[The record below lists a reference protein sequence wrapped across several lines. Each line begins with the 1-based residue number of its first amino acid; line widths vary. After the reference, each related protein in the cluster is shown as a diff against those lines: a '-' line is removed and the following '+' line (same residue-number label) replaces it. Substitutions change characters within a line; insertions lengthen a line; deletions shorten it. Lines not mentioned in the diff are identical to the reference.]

1 MNAREMVRTTPRWLR
16 VLGIVGAALAGLAL
30 TAGGAMAVVVA
41 VFARTVVTPPRV
53 RKDDVTILGSE
64 SLIVAG
70 EREAVRAI
78 VLSAT
83 ADTVLDGR
91 YGLWFSGESGHAR
104 VGEILSR
111 SETTVTRRLLQRD
124 FGELSGAAGGRWSG
138 WYYLGP
144 WEFDLPF
151 ENVTIPT
158 PLGPAPAWWVPASGD
173 STRWAIQVH
182 GRAVRRQECLRAVPV
197 FHEAG
202 MHSLLVSYRNDGEAP
217 ESKDGRY
224 GLGDTEWQDVAAAMR
239 FAREHGATEIVLMGW
254 SMGGAIAM
262 QAALRAE
269 DRGLLSGIVLESPAV
284 DWSDI
289 LHFQGTG
296 YGLPAVVNG
305 AVIGTI
311 GSRWGRAITGLEQA
325 IDFPRL
331 DMAGRAD
338 TLELPILLMHSDDDG
353 YVPITG
359 SRALAAARPDIVTF
373 EEFTVARHTKLW
385 NYDPER
391 WNGAITRWLSARA

>member
-1 MNAREMVRTTPRWLR
+1 MNARVTVRTTPRWLR
-16 VLGIVGAALAGLAL
+16 ALGFIGVAVAGLAVI
-30 TAGGAMAVVVA
+30 AGGAMAVVVV

-53 RKDDVTILGSE
+53 RKDDVAILGTE
-64 SLIVAG
+64 SIIVAG
-70 EREAVRAI
+70 EHEPVRAI
-78 VLSAT
+78 VLRAT

-91 YGLWFSGESGHAR
+91 YGLWFSGQSGHAR

-111 SETTVTRRLLQRD
+111 GQTTVTRRLLQRD
-124 FGELSGAAGGRWSG
+124 FGELNRAEGGRWSG

-144 WEFDLPF
+144 WEFELPF

-173 STRWAIQVH
+173 STRWVIQVH

-217 ESKDGRY
+217 ESRDGRY

-254 SMGGAIAM
+254 SMGGAIVM

-269 DRGLLSGIVLESPAV
+269 DRDLVSGIVLESPAV

-296 YGLPAVVNG
+296 YGLPAAVNG
-305 AVIGTI
+305 AVISTI
-311 GSRWGRAITGLEQA
+311 GSRWGRVITGLEQA

-331 DMAGRAD
+331 DMAVRAEI
-338 TLELPILLMHSDDDG
+338 LELPILLMHSDDDG

-391 WNGAITRWLSARA
+391 WNGTIRRWLSARA

>member
-1 MNAREMVRTTPRWLR
+1 MNARVTVRTTPRWLR
-16 VLGIVGAALAGLAL
+16 ALGFIGVAVAGLAVI
-30 TAGGAMAVVVA
+30 AGGAMAVVVV

-53 RKDDVTILGSE
+53 RKDDVAILGTE
-64 SLIVAG
+64 SIIVAG
-70 EREAVRAI
+70 EHEPVRAI
-78 VLSAT
+78 VLRAT

-91 YGLWFSGESGHAR
+91 YGLWFSGQSGHAR

-111 SETTVTRRLLQRD
+111 GQTTVTRRLLQRD
-124 FGELSGAAGGRWSG
+124 FGELNRAEGGRWSG

-144 WEFDLPF
+144 WEFGLPF

-173 STRWAIQVH
+173 STRWVIQVH

-217 ESKDGRY
+217 ESRDGRY

-254 SMGGAIAM
+254 SMGGAIVM

-269 DRGLLSGIVLESPAV
+269 DRDLVSGIVLESPAV

-296 YGLPAVVNG
+296 YGLPAAVNG
-305 AVIGTI
+305 AVISTI
-311 GSRWGRAITGLEQA
+311 GSRWGRVITGLEQA

-331 DMAGRAD
+331 DMAVRAEI
-338 TLELPILLMHSDDDG
+338 LELPILLMHSDDDG

-391 WNGAITRWLSARA
+391 WNGTIRRWLSARA

>member
-1 MNAREMVRTTPRWLR
+1 MNARVTVRTTPRWLR
-16 VLGIVGAALAGLAL
+16 ALGFIGVAVGGLAMI
-30 TAGGAMAVVVA
+30 AGGAMAVVVV

-53 RKDDVTILGSE
+53 RKDDVAILGTE
-64 SLIVAG
+64 SIIVAG
-70 EREAVRAI
+70 EHEPVRAI
-78 VLSAT
+78 VLRAT

-91 YGLWFSGESGHAR
+91 YGLWFSGQSGHAR

-111 SETTVTRRLLQRD
+111 GQTTVTRRLLQRD
-124 FGELSGAAGGRWSG
+124 FGELNRAEGGRWSG

-144 WEFDLPF
+144 WEFGLPF

-158 PLGPAPAWWVPASGD
+158 LLGPAPAWWVSASGD
-173 STRWAIQVH
+173 STRWVIQVH

-217 ESKDGRY
+217 ESRDGRY

-254 SMGGAIAM
+254 SMGGAIVM

-269 DRGLLSGIVLESPAV
+269 DRDLVSGIVLESPAV

-296 YGLPAVVNG
+296 YGLPAAVNG
-305 AVIGTI
+305 AVISTI
-311 GSRWGRAITGLEQA
+311 GSRWGRVITGLEQA

-331 DMAGRAD
+331 DMAVRAEI
-338 TLELPILLMHSDDDG
+338 LELPILLMHSDDDG

-391 WNGAITRWLSARA
+391 WNGAIRRWLSARA